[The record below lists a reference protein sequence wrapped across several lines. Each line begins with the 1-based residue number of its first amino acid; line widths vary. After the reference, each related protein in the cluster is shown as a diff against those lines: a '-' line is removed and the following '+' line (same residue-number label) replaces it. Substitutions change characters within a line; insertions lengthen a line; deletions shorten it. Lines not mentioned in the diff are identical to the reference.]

1 MKKLII
7 FSLALGV
14 LASNSL
20 ILKEIAT
27 DANLS
32 SKDVQHEQV
41 AKAPAKYSTY
51 MLWFIG
57 LALRTII

>member
-1 MKKLII
+1 MKKII
-7 FSLALGV
+7 VSSFALGV
-14 LASNSL
+14 LVTNSF
-20 ILKEIAT
+20 ILKDLTTA
-27 DANLS
+27 ANLS

-57 LALRTII
+57 

>member
-41 AKAPAKYSTY
+41 AKAPAKYSPY
-51 MLWFIG
+51 VIWFMG
-57 LALRTII
+57 

>member
-7 FSLALGV
+7 FFLVLGL

-41 AKAPAKYSTY
+41 AKAPAKAPAKYSTY

-57 LALRTII
+57 

>member
-1 MKKLII
+1 MKKFII

-20 ILKEIAT
+20 ILKEIAA

-32 SKDVQHEQV
+32 SKDIQHEQV
-41 AKAPAKYSTY
+41 AKAPAKYSTNVI
-51 MLWFIG
+51 WFMG
-57 LALRTII
+57 